1 MAEVFT
7 APGAVFSASAL
18 VKKQRDF
25 FNTGITKD
33 VSFRIEQLKKL
44 RDLTVRYE
52 KEIAQ
57 ALKDDLNKP
66 EFEAFGTEIGLCI
79 GEIDHTLKNIKSWSK
94 ARRVSTP
101 LFHQLGSSWQIPEP
115 YGVTYIIAPWNYP
128 FQLLIAPLIGAICA
142 GNTAILKPSEL
153 APATANL
160 MAKMINDNFDEGY
173 VKVVLGGVEESKA
186 LLEERFDYIF
196 FTGGTEIGRYIYMA
210 AAKHLTP
217 VTLELGGKSPCIVD
231 ENIQLTHTSRRILW
245 GKFSNAG
252 QTCVAPD
259 YLLVNRKIKDKLI
272 TQMKEHLKEFY
283 GDNPQQSPDYARII
297 STRHFDRLSRLL
309 NAGKVIFGGQTDRD
323 DKFISPTL
331 LEGVTLEDAVMQE
344 EIFGPILPIIEYDSL
359 DEALQYIK
367 QFEKPLA
374 LYIFS
379 ENNLIQERVMNETS
393 FGGGCVNET
402 VMHVGQTRM
411 PFGGVGE
418 SGIGAYHGQSSFETF
433 SHYKSILK
441 KSTLMDMAIKYPP
454 YKNNIGILK
463 KLMSWFN

>member
-1 MAEVFT
+1 
-7 APGAVFSASAL
+7 
-18 VKKQRDF
+18 
-25 FNTGITKD
+25 
-33 VSFRIEQLKKL
+33 
-44 RDLTVRYE
+44 
-52 KEIAQ
+52 
-57 ALKDDLNKP
+57 
-66 EFEAFGTEIGLCI
+66 
-79 GEIDHTLKNIKSWSK
+79 
-94 ARRVSTP
+94 
-101 LFHQLGSSWQIPEP
+101 
-115 YGVTYIIAPWNYP
+115 
-128 FQLLIAPLIGAICA
+128 
-142 GNTAILKPSEL
+142 
-153 APATANL
+153 
-160 MAKMINDNFDEGY
+160 
-173 VKVVLGGVEESKA
+173 
-186 LLEERFDYIF
+186 
-196 FTGGTEIGRYIYMA
+196 
-210 AAKHLTP
+210 
-217 VTLELGGKSPCIVD
+217 
-231 ENIQLTHTSRRILW
+231 
-245 GKFSNAG
+245 
-252 QTCVAPD
+252 
-259 YLLVNRKIKDKLI
+259 LVNRKIKDKLI
-272 TQMKEHLKEFY
+272 AQMKEHLKEFY
-283 GDNPQQSPDYARII
+283 GENPQQSPDYARII

-309 NAGKVIFGGQTDRD
+309 NSGKVIFGGQTDRD

-331 LEGVTLEDAVMQE
+331 LEGVSLEDAVMQE

-433 SHYKSILK
+433 SHYKSVLK